1 MTIGWNFVRHN
12 GNLQAQPCGEDSV
25 GRMLSGFFFF
35 YHSNTEGCQ
44 LLEIM
49 SGKGS

>member
-1 MTIGWNFVRHN
+1 MEIYK
-12 GNLQAQPCGEDSV
+12 
-25 GRMLSGFFFF
+25 LSHVERILLEECYQVFFF